1 MALWV
6 GLGCVAVLGCG
17 QKVYPAVEGECQGG
31 KETHGDE
38 GVFPGEGVADSAL
51 FLSDDPCCREDHREH
66 RADTSG
72 VLAREYGTGEM
83 RESVGFIASG
93 RNAIHR

>member
-1 MALWV
+1 MAV
-6 GLGCVAVLGCG
+6 FGGR
-17 QKVYPAVEGECQGG
+17 QEVYPAVEGECQGG

-51 FLSDDPCCREDHREH
+51 FLSDDPCSREDHWEH
-66 RADTSG
+66 RADTGG
-72 VLAREYGTGEM
+72 VLAREYCTGEM